1 MMQRHEVIRKIMQ
14 QYAEKTPIT
23 KRGITL
29 LYDRAASRGYN
40 SLLIFIGLK
49 TVICKNYLR
58 EEYMPPNN
66 DPMMENLDERRY
78 IEDWEFREIMKGVL
92 YNGKAEREH
101 EPCN

>member
-14 QYAEKTPIT
+14 QYAGRTPIT

-58 EEYMPPNN
+58 EEYTPPNN
-66 DPMMENLDERRY
+66 DPLMENVDERIY
-78 IEDWEFREIMKGVL
+78 IEDWEFREIMKG
-92 YNGKAEREH
+92 GTA
-101 EPCN
+101 